1 MAYLLKQVSS
11 MAVRIG
17 NSSLIS
23 QALYRHIQPTAMTKV
38 SLFGRIPSTS
48 TLLATAS
55 KDGKTTS
62 YPDNRTIC
70 RPKLNLKVWRLDQ
83 YGKLDNIAYGVINLP
98 NETGCFELECPTW
111 RPMSGWRE
119 ESYSYYLGGPPKLLN
134 SDPIVRD
141 LNQRRFLTSMSSGT
155 VHIHCEV
162 LMKAFRDMYISG
174 DK

>member
-1 MAYLLKQVSS
+1 MAMTGRCLTSLLQSK
-11 MAVRIG
+11 AT
-17 NSSLIS
+17 
-23 QALYRHIQPTAMTKV
+23 QPTLMMRA
-38 SLFGRIPSTS
+38 SSFGPIPLTS
-48 TLLATAS
+48 ISSVNLSNAGNPNSIL
-55 KDGKTTS
+55 
-62 YPDNRTIC
+62 TIS
-70 RPKLNLKVWRLDQ
+70 RPKLNLKVWRLDS

-98 NETGCFELECPTW
+98 NETGSFDIECPTW

-119 ESYSYYLGGPPKLLN
+119 ESYNYYLGGPPKLVN

-162 LMKAFRDMYISG
+162 LMKAFRDAFISG

>member
-1 MAYLLKQVSS
+1 MRDSLCGLTHSTFTSLAKAFRDGKLKQN
-11 MAVRIG
+11 I
-17 NSSLIS
+17 
-23 QALYRHIQPTAMTKV
+23 
-38 SLFGRIPSTS
+38 
-48 TLLATAS
+48 
-55 KDGKTTS
+55 
-62 YPDNRTIC
+62 DNNY
-70 RPKLNLKVWRLDQ
+70 RPKLNIKVWRLDQ
-83 YGKLDNIAYGVINLP
+83 YGKLDNIAYGVINMP
-98 NETGCFELECPTW
+98 NETGSFELECPTW

-162 LMKAFRDMYISG
+162 LMKAFRDTYISG

>member
-1 MAYLLKQVSS
+1 MKDSS
-11 MAVRIG
+11 SG
-17 NSSLIS
+17 L
-23 QALYRHIQPTAMTKV
+23 
-38 SLFGRIPSTS
+38 IPSTFNS
-48 TLLATAS
+48 SVKAS
-55 KDGKTTS
+55 KAGKILS
-62 YPDNRTIC
+62 LHFL

-98 NETGCFELECPTW
+98 NETGAFDIECPTW

-119 ESYSYYLGGPPKLLN
+119 ESYNYYLGGPPKLVN

-162 LMKAFRDMYISG
+162 LMKAFRDCYISG

>member
-1 MAYLLKQVSS
+1 MVSIMNDLKLYL
-11 MAVRIG
+11 
-17 NSSLIS
+17 
-23 QALYRHIQPTAMTKV
+23 
-38 SLFGRIPSTS
+38 
-48 TLLATAS
+48 
-55 KDGKTTS
+55 
-62 YPDNRTIC
+62 
-70 RPKLNLKVWRLDQ
+70 RPKLNIKVWRLDQ

-98 NETGCFELECPTW
+98 NETGSFELECPTW

-119 ESYSYYLGGPPKLLN
+119 ESYSYYLGGPPKLVN

-162 LMKAFRDMYISG
+162 LMKSFRDAYISG

>member
-1 MAYLLKQVSS
+1 MRDSS
-11 MAVRIG
+11 CG
-17 NSSLIS
+17 LT
-23 QALYRHIQPTAMTKV
+23 H
-38 SLFGRIPSTS
+38 STS
-48 TLLATAS
+48 SSTARAFR
-55 KDGKTTS
+55 DGKH
-62 YPDNRTIC
+62 YELLIFYI
-70 RPKLNLKVWRLDQ
+70 RPKLNIKVWRLDQ

-98 NETGCFELECPTW
+98 NETGSFELECPTW

-119 ESYSYYLGGPPKLLN
+119 ESYSYYLGGPPKLVN

-162 LMKAFRDMYISG
+162 LMKSFRDAYISG

>member
-1 MAYLLKQVSS
+1 VC
-11 MAVRIG
+11 R
-17 NSSLIS
+17 
-23 QALYRHIQPTAMTKV
+23 
-38 SLFGRIPSTS
+38 
-48 TLLATAS
+48 
-55 KDGKTTS
+55 DGKLKR
-62 YPDNRTIC
+62 YKYYLN
-70 RPKLNLKVWRLDQ
+70 RPKLNIKVWRLDQ
-83 YGKLDNIAYGVINLP
+83 YGKLDNIAYGVINMP
-98 NETGCFELECPTW
+98 NETGSFELECPTW

-162 LMKAFRDMYISG
+162 LMKAFRDTYISG

>member
-1 MAYLLKQVSS
+1 
-11 MAVRIG
+11 
-17 NSSLIS
+17 
-23 QALYRHIQPTAMTKV
+23 
-38 SLFGRIPSTS
+38 
-48 TLLATAS
+48 
-55 KDGKTTS
+55 
-62 YPDNRTIC
+62 
-70 RPKLNLKVWRLDQ
+70 VWRLDQ

-98 NETGCFELECPTW
+98 NETGSFELECPTW

-119 ESYSYYLGGPPKLLN
+119 ESYSYYLGGPPKLVN

-162 LMKAFRDMYISG
+162 LMKSFRESYISG

>member
-1 MAYLLKQVSS
+1 MVQT
-11 MAVRIG
+11 IG
-17 NSSLIS
+17 TCCPRKL
-23 QALYRHIQPTAMTKV
+23 AHCKHIQHIVMMRV
-38 SLFGRIPSTS
+38 SLSGHIPLIFISLVRVFKAGKS
-48 TLLATAS
+48 FSLL
-55 KDGKTTS
+55 
-62 YPDNRTIC
+62 NFI

-98 NETGCFELECPTW
+98 NETGSFELECPTW

-162 LMKAFRDMYISG
+162 LMKAFRDTYISG

>member
-1 MAYLLKQVSS
+1 MRDSLCGLTHSTFTSAAKAY
-11 MAVRIG
+11 R
-17 NSSLIS
+17 
-23 QALYRHIQPTAMTKV
+23 
-38 SLFGRIPSTS
+38 
-48 TLLATAS
+48 
-55 KDGKTTS
+55 DGKLKLYS
-62 YPDNRTIC
+62 DNNY
-70 RPKLNLKVWRLDQ
+70 RPKLNIKVWRLDQ
-83 YGKLDNIAYGVINLP
+83 YGKLDNIAYGVINMP
-98 NETGCFELECPTW
+98 NETGSFELECPTW

-162 LMKAFRDMYISG
+162 LMKAFRDTYISG

>member
-1 MAYLLKQVSS
+1 MYDEFS
-11 MAVRIG
+11 
-17 NSSLIS
+17 
-23 QALYRHIQPTAMTKV
+23 
-38 SLFGRIPSTS
+38 
-48 TLLATAS
+48 
-55 KDGKTTS
+55 
-62 YPDNRTIC
+62 DN

-141 LNQRRFLTSMSSGT
+141 LNQRRYLTSISSGT

-162 LMKAFRDMYISG
+162 LMKSFRDVYISG

>member
-1 MAYLLKQVSS
+1 V
-11 MAVRIG
+11 
-17 NSSLIS
+17 
-23 QALYRHIQPTAMTKV
+23 
-38 SLFGRIPSTS
+38 
-48 TLLATAS
+48 S
-55 KDGKTTS
+55 KDGK
-62 YPDNRTIC
+62 YLLNLYLNNKHKYKY
-70 RPKLNLKVWRLDQ
+70 RPKLNIKVWRLDQ
-83 YGKLDNIAYGVINLP
+83 YGKLDNIAYGVINMP
-98 NETGCFELECPTW
+98 NETGSFELECPTW

-162 LMKAFRDMYISG
+162 LMKAFRDTYISG